1 MCIYTS
7 KCDSDATPAKPTG
20 AHSSLTD
27 APLAAAVELGALQ
40 VIVVAGVAGV
50 VLVVG
55 VVVLLVVLVMLRLLD
70 DIVSRTSSKQ
80 ESATLMTSHT
90 GNKHKHKHRRAFSTN
105 KPAASLL
112 TIAAALTVM
121 TSPQDSTRYS

>member
-7 KCDSDATPAKPTG
+7 KCDSDATLANPAG
-20 AHSSLTD
+20 ARPSLTD
-27 APLAAAVELGALQ
+27 APLASAVELGALQ

-80 ESATLMTSHT
+80 KSASLMTSHT
-90 GNKHKHKHRRAFSTN
+90 GNKHKHRRAYSTN

-112 TIAAALTVM
+112 TTAAALTVM
-121 TSPQDSTRYS
+121 TSPQDSTRYNW